1 MEMQNNKIASPT
13 SDLQFAVSESY
24 KTIRTNLLF
33 LLSGVDSCKTI
44 MVSSPKAGDGKTTN
58 AINIAIALSQL
69 GKRVLLIDGDLRRP
83 SIHKKLHLENA
94 SGLSGVLAGF
104 AKVEDSIIQVNGSF
118 YVLPAGSIPPNP
130 SEMLASAAMDKLL
143 DELKFIYDFIVIDSP
158 PLGLVSDPLIV
169 APKTEGIV
177 LIVKEKITKHDDLN
191 KVLDSVSLANIR
203 VLGVVLNSATVQ
215 EKYADYKNAY

>member
-1 MEMQNNKIASPT
+1 MEMPNNKTAST
-13 SDLQFAVSESY
+13 AADLQFAVSESY

-33 LLSGVDSCKTI
+33 LLSGVTGCKTI
-44 MVSSPKAGDGKTTN
+44 TVSSPKAGDGKTTN

-83 SIHKKLHLENA
+83 SICKKLHIENT

-104 AKVEDSIIQVNGSF
+104 AKAEDSILQVSGSF

-130 SEMLASAAMDKLL
+130 SEMLASTAMDRLME
-143 DELKFIYDFIVIDSP
+143 ELKLIYDFIVIDSP
-158 PLGLVSDPLIV
+158 PLGLVSDPLVI

-177 LIVKEKITKHDDLN
+177 LVVKEKITKHDDLK
-191 KVLDSVSLANIR
+191 KVLDSVALANIR